1 MFNIIAIS
9 LIVFVV
15 LMFNVFIVFINTI
28 DLEQNIDWTRLSV
41 FVFTPYLVV
50 WDVIVYLLYRHFY
63 NLITTPINLVVALF
77 ILILIS
83 VLSNK
88 LYVYSVV
95 KIYWTVLILKNT
107 IKIN

>member
-15 LMFNVFIVFINTI
+15 SMFNVFIVYINTI
-28 DLEQNIDWTRLSV
+28 DLEQNTDWTRLPV

-50 WDVIVYLLYRHFY
+50 WDVIVDWLYRHFY
-63 NLITTPINLVVALF
+63 TLITTPINLVVTLF
-77 ILILIS
+77 ILILIL
-83 VLSNK
+83 VLSYK

-95 KIYWTVLILKNT
+95 KIYWTVRIFKIRLK
-107 IKIN
+107 

>member
-15 LMFNVFIVFINTI
+15 LMFNVYIVFINTI
-28 DLEQNIDWTRLSV
+28 DPEQNTDWTRLPV

-50 WDVIVYLLYRHFY
+50 WDVIVYLLYSHFY
-63 NLITTPINLVVALF
+63 NLITTQRNLVVALF

>member
-15 LMFNVFIVFINTI
+15 SMFNVFIVYINTI
-28 DLEQNIDWTRLSV
+28 DPEQNTDWTRLPV

-77 ILILIS
+77 ILILIL
-83 VLSNK
+83 VLSYK

-95 KIYWTVLILKNT
+95 KIYWTVLILK
-107 IKIN
+107 IRLK

>member
-15 LMFNVFIVFINTI
+15 SMFNVFIVYINTI
-28 DLEQNIDWTRLSV
+28 DPEENTDWTRLPV

-50 WDVIVYLLYRHFY
+50 WDVIVYWLYRHFY

-77 ILILIS
+77 ILILIL
-83 VLSNK
+83 VLSYK

-95 KIYWTVLILKNT
+95 KIYWTVRIFKIRLK
-107 IKIN
+107 